1 MYSPKIDEVLIPRV
15 YRAAKAANIPMTVWV
30 SQAVESAL
38 PKEGET
44 AQPQSLIVLDGGEAR
59 ESTPEARIPA

>member
-1 MYSPKIDEVLIPRV
+1 MYSPKIDEALIPRI

-44 AQPQSLIVLDGGEAR
+44 TQPKSLIVLDRRKAR
-59 ESTPEARIPA
+59 EQPCEAQMPA

>member
-38 PKEGET
+38 PKEGDT
-44 AQPQSLIVLDGGEAR
+44 AQSQSLIVLDGAEAR
-59 ESTPEARIPA
+59 RRTAEAQIPA